1 MTLQLLFI
9 ISQLKIQGVKKKKK
23 YLVALFVLFGLNS
36 YLLAE
41 HIYPISPEMG
51 SGTRGA
57 FVDIFDVKEQV
68 GKKKIDATSKKAEVT
83 NSTGVMITTVANSKN
98 AIGYISLGSLN
109 DSIKAVK
116 IDGVAPSVENIN
128 NKSYTVFR
136 PFNLAISS
144 DNELVNDFLGYTSSN
159 QAKSII
165 QKAGYIALY
174 NNEFSSKKP
183 SGKIVVAGSS
193 SITPL
198 MEKLKE
204 SYKSLNPKAT
214 IEIQQSDSTT
224 GINSAI
230 EKIADIAM
238 VSREFKDSELKKG
251 LKTQVLALDGL
262 AVIVNKSNP
271 IDSLS
276 KDRVIKIFTCDI
288 TSWEKVL

>member
-1 MTLQLLFI
+1 MF
-9 ISQLKIQGVKKKKK
+9 KK

-41 HIYPISPEMG
+41 NIYPISREMG

-109 DSIKAVK
+109 NSVKAVK

-128 NKSYTVFR
+128 NKTYTVFR

-144 DNELVNDFLGYTSSN
+144 DNELVNDFLDYTSSN

-174 NNEFSSKKP
+174 DNEFSSKKP

-204 SYKSLNPKAT
+204 SYKSLNPNAT

-238 VSREFKDSELKKG
+238 VSREFKDSELKNG

-262 AVIVNKSNP
+262 AVIVNKANP

-276 KDRVIKIFTCDI
+276 KDSVKKIFTGDI
-288 TSWEKVL
+288 TTWEKVK

>member
-1 MTLQLLFI
+1 MF
-9 ISQLKIQGVKKKKK
+9 KK

-41 HIYPISPEMG
+41 NIYPISREMG

-83 NSTGVMITTVANSKN
+83 NSTGVMITTVTNSKN

-109 DSIKAVK
+109 NSVKAVK

-128 NKSYTVFR
+128 NKTYTVFR

-174 NNEFSSKKP
+174 DNEFSSKKP

-204 SYKSLNPKAT
+204 SYKSLNPNAT

-238 VSREFKDSELKKG
+238 VSREFKDSELKNG

-262 AVIVNKSNP
+262 AVIVNKANP

-276 KDRVIKIFTCDI
+276 KDSVKKIFTGDI
-288 TSWEKVL
+288 TTWEKVK

>member
-1 MTLQLLFI
+1 MF
-9 ISQLKIQGVKKKKK
+9 KK
-23 YLVALFVLFGLNS
+23 YLVALFVLCGLS
-36 YLLAE
+36 SSLIAE
-41 HIYPISPEMG
+41 NIYPISREMG

-57 FVDIFDVKEQV
+57 FVDIFDVKKQI
-68 GKKKIDATSKKAEVT
+68 GNKKIDATSKKAEVT

-109 DSIKAVK
+109 DTVKAVK
-116 IDGVAPSVENIN
+116 IDGVTPSVENVN

-136 PFNLAISS
+136 PFNLAVSNN
-144 DNELVNDFLGYTSSN
+144 NELVNDFLAYIGSN
-159 QAKSII
+159 LSKNII
-165 QKAGYIALY
+165 QKAGYIAIY
-174 NNEFSSKKP
+174 DNEFSSVKP

-204 SYKSLNPKAT
+204 GYKLVNPNAT

-238 VSREFKDSELKKG
+238 VSREFKDNELKSG
-251 LKTQVLALDGL
+251 LKTQILALDGL
-262 AVIVNKSNP
+262 AVIVNKENSIN
-271 IDSLS
+271 SLS
-276 KDRVIKIFTCDI
+276 KESVKKIFAGEI
-288 TSWEKVL
+288 TDWNRVK

>member
-1 MTLQLLFI
+1 MF
-9 ISQLKIQGVKKKKK
+9 KK
-23 YLVALFVLFGLNS
+23 YFVALFVLCGLS
-36 YLLAE
+36 SSLMAE
-41 HIYPISPEMG
+41 NIYPISREMG

-57 FVDIFDVKEQV
+57 FVDIFDVKKQI
-68 GKKKIDATSKKAEVT
+68 GNKKIDATSKKAEVT

-109 DSIKAVK
+109 DTVKAVK
-116 IDGVAPSVENIN
+116 IDGVTPSVENVN

-136 PFNLAISS
+136 PFNLAVSS
-144 DNELVNDFLGYTSSN
+144 NNELVNDFLAYIGSN
-159 QAKSII
+159 LSKNII
-165 QKAGYIALY
+165 QKAGYIAIY
-174 NNEFSSKKP
+174 DNEFSSVKP

-204 SYKSLNPKAT
+204 GYKLVNPNAT

-238 VSREFKDSELKKG
+238 VSREFKDNELKSG
-251 LKTQVLALDGL
+251 LKTQILALDGL
-262 AVIVNKSNP
+262 AVIVNKENS

-276 KDRVIKIFTCDI
+276 KDSVKKIFAGEI
-288 TSWEKVL
+288 TDWNRVK

>member
-1 MTLQLLFI
+1 MF
-9 ISQLKIQGVKKKKK
+9 KK
-23 YLVALFVLFGLNS
+23 YLVALFVLCGLS
-36 YLLAE
+36 SSLIAE
-41 HIYPISPEMG
+41 NIYPISREMG

-57 FVDIFDVKEQV
+57 FVDIFDVKKQI
-68 GKKKIDATSKKAEVT
+68 GNKKIDATSKKAEVT

-109 DSIKAVK
+109 DTVKAVK
-116 IDGVAPSVENIN
+116 IDGVTPSVENVN

-136 PFNLAISS
+136 PFNLAVSS
-144 DNELVNDFLGYTSSN
+144 NNELVNDFLAYIGSN
-159 QAKSII
+159 LSKNII
-165 QKAGYIALY
+165 QKAGYIAIY
-174 NNEFSSKKP
+174 DNEFSSAKP

-204 SYKSLNPKAT
+204 GYKLVNPNAT

-238 VSREFKDSELKKG
+238 VSREFKDNELKSG
-251 LKTQVLALDGL
+251 LKTQILALDGL
-262 AVIVNKSNP
+262 AVIVNKENSIN
-271 IDSLS
+271 SLS
-276 KDRVIKIFTCDI
+276 KESVKKIFTGEI
-288 TSWEKVL
+288 TDWNRVK

>member
-1 MTLQLLFI
+1 MF
-9 ISQLKIQGVKKKKK
+9 KK
-23 YLVALFVLFGLNS
+23 YLVALFVLCGLS
-36 YLLAE
+36 SSLTAE
-41 HIYPISPEMG
+41 NIYPISREMG

-57 FVDIFDVKEQV
+57 FVDIFDVKKQI
-68 GKKKIDATSKKAEVT
+68 GNKKIDATSKKAEVT

-109 DSIKAVK
+109 DTVKAVK
-116 IDGVAPSVENIN
+116 IDGVAPSVENVN

-136 PFNLAISS
+136 PFNLAVSS
-144 DNELVNDFLGYTSSN
+144 NNELVNDFLAYIGSN
-159 QAKSII
+159 LSKNII
-165 QKAGYIALY
+165 QKAGYIAIY
-174 NNEFSSKKP
+174 DNEFSSVKP

-204 SYKSLNPKAT
+204 GYKLVNPNAT

-238 VSREFKDSELKKG
+238 VSREFKDNELKSG
-251 LKTQVLALDGL
+251 LKTQILALDGL
-262 AVIVNKSNP
+262 AVIVNKENSIN
-271 IDSLS
+271 SLS
-276 KDRVIKIFTCDI
+276 KESVKKIFAGEI
-288 TSWEKVL
+288 TDWNRVK

>member
-1 MTLQLLFI
+1 MF
-9 ISQLKIQGVKKKKK
+9 KK
-23 YLVALFVLFGLNS
+23 YLVALFVLCGLS
-36 YLLAE
+36 SSLMAE
-41 HIYPISPEMG
+41 NIYPISREMG

-57 FVDIFDVKEQV
+57 FVDIFDVKKQI
-68 GKKKIDATSKKAEVT
+68 GNKKIDATSKKAEVT

-109 DSIKAVK
+109 DTVKAVK
-116 IDGVAPSVENIN
+116 IDGVTPSVENVN

-136 PFNLAISS
+136 PFNLAVSNN
-144 DNELVNDFLGYTSSN
+144 NELVNDFLAYIGSN
-159 QAKSII
+159 LSKNII
-165 QKAGYIALY
+165 QKAGYIAIY
-174 NNEFSSKKP
+174 DNEFSSAKP

-204 SYKSLNPKAT
+204 GYKLVNPNAT

-238 VSREFKDSELKKG
+238 VSREFKTNELKSG

-262 AVIVNKSNP
+262 AVIVNKENSIN
-271 IDSLS
+271 SLS
-276 KDRVIKIFTCDI
+276 KESVKKIFAGEI
-288 TSWEKVL
+288 TDWNRVK

>member
-1 MTLQLLFI
+1 MF
-9 ISQLKIQGVKKKKK
+9 KK
-23 YLVALFVLFGLNS
+23 YLVALFVLCGLS
-36 YLLAE
+36 SSLMAE
-41 HIYPISPEMG
+41 NIYPISREMG

-57 FVDIFDVKEQV
+57 FVDIFDVKKQI
-68 GKKKIDATSKKAEVT
+68 GNKKIDATSKKAEVT

-109 DSIKAVK
+109 DTVKAVK
-116 IDGVAPSVENIN
+116 IDGVTPSVENVN

-136 PFNLAISS
+136 PFNLAVSS
-144 DNELVNDFLGYTSSN
+144 NNELVNDFLAYIGSN
-159 QAKSII
+159 LSKNII
-165 QKAGYIALY
+165 QKAGYIAIY
-174 NNEFSSKKP
+174 DNEFSSAKP

-204 SYKSLNPKAT
+204 GYKLVNPNAT

-238 VSREFKDSELKKG
+238 VSREFKDNELKSG
-251 LKTQVLALDGL
+251 LKTQILALDGL
-262 AVIVNKSNP
+262 VVIVNKENSIN
-271 IDSLS
+271 SLS
-276 KDRVIKIFTCDI
+276 KESVKKIFAGEI
-288 TSWEKVL
+288 TDWNRVK

>member
-1 MTLQLLFI
+1 MF
-9 ISQLKIQGVKKKKK
+9 KK

-41 HIYPISPEMG
+41 NIYPISREMG

-276 KDRVIKIFTCDI
+276 KDSVKKIFTGDI
-288 TSWEKVL
+288 TTWEKVK